1 MEKKNEVF
9 DKFKMF
15 LIVNNIKQRELAEKL
30 GRSETFIN
38 NALNRRGAEFSLEE
52 LRCIRY
58 TYKIKINE
66 YF

>member
-1 MEKKNEVF
+1 MRKSNEVF

-15 LIVNNIKQRELAEKL
+15 LVANNIKQKELAEKL

-38 NALNRRGAEFSLEE
+38 KALNGKGARFSLEE

>member
-1 MEKKNEVF
+1 MGKKSEVF

-15 LIVNNIKQRELAEKL
+15 LVANNIKQKELAEKL
-30 GRSETFIN
+30 GRSEGFIN
-38 NALNRRGAEFSLEE
+38 KALNRRGAEFSLEE

-58 TYKIKINE
+58 TYEIKINE